1 MRSDNTMMSARTS
14 LTTLLTVLC
23 GIFLPLQPALHA
35 APAREALVI
44 GDATYNTLPQLPA
57 CLLSAHS
64 VTSALRGLGF
74 DVVEREDAS
83 SGGTDGAIG
92 EFAKRLAAAP
102 GAAAFVY
109 TCTYATAFN
118 DRAFLLPASAN
129 IVRPADVLTQG
140 VLAKSLLD
148 VVARGGAGAAVVAM
162 DVVPAPGSTATT
174 GLDTLAQG
182 SLPDA
187 LGIIA
192 ASQVKPQDAPTPLAA
207 ALVASLKPPAVQ
219 VGPLLAAVQQQL
231 GASKA
236 VTLAALRLP
245 ATSGDLAGAPPPPPP
260 TVPATAKASAPTP
273 APASTPAPAQIT
285 APAANGAPS
294 PTAFPADEQMTEA
307 DRRRVQT
314 VLARLGYYDGQVDG
328 IFGSD
333 TRAAIRRYQHELGA
347 AMTGRLTS
355 AQATKL
361 AGGQ

>member
-1 MRSDNTMMSARTS
+1 MMSARTS

-23 GIFLPLQPALHA
+23 CIFLPLQPALCA
-35 APAREALVI
+35 APAREALVV
-44 GDATYNTLPQLPA
+44 GNATYNTLPQLPA

-74 DVVEREDAS
+74 NVVEREDAS

-109 TCTYATAFN
+109 TCSYATAFN

-129 IVRPADVLTQG
+129 IARPADVLTQG

-162 DVVPAPGSTATT
+162 DVVPAPGSTATA

-192 ASQVKPQDAPTPLAA
+192 ASQAKPQDAPTPLAV
-207 ALVASLKPPAVQ
+207 ALVASLKPPTVQ

-231 GASKA
+231 GASKTA
-236 VTLAALRLP
+236 TLAALHLP
-245 ATSGDLAGAPPPPPP
+245 ATSGYLAGAPPPPP
-260 TVPATAKASAPTP
+260 TVPATTKASAPTP
-273 APASTPAPAQIT
+273 APAQSPAPAQIT

-333 TRAAIRRYQHELGA
+333 TRAAARRYQHELGA

-361 AGGQ
+361 AGGLWCKID